1 MIPADLGA
9 ELSRAISAAIAA
21 GELPPDAAGIDAA
34 GTWRPPPDRD
44 DASYATSLPFELAQV
59 SGTAPTDI
67 ATDLAERLRET
78 RGISA
83 AEPTG
88 GGYLTIAVT
97 PEALAGLAVRIARA
111 GADCARSTGLRGTT
125 VPMPP
130 LPDLAAAPT
139 WPQAWREQAAALT
152 GRLADAAGATFDRHL
167 QRPARPGDPGP
178 ERRGPV
184 LDAVA
189 YAGADA
195 VRYGLARALTSPSG
209 PIEASTFVAAN
220 LADPYYAVSFACA
233 DSASTTRWA
242 ADLGL
247 SRGEPDGPL
256 AGLLSERAE
265 RELLWRL
272 SWLAERVAGAAR
284 RRRPAELPRYLE
296 ETARAWLDCRESCPA
311 LPFGG
316 RAAPH
321 SAAGAS
327 ARLWLAEATRTV
339 LATGLDLV
347 GVTPRD
353 RL

>member
-9 ELSRAISAAIAA
+9 ELSRAISGAVAA
-21 GELPPDAAGIDAA
+21 GELPQDAAGVSAA

-44 DASYATSLPFELAQV
+44 DASYATSLPFELAQLT
-59 SGTAPTDI
+59 GTAPNVI
-67 ATDLAERLRET
+67 AALLAPRLRAT
-78 RGISA
+78 KGISA

-88 GGYLTIAVT
+88 GGYLTITVT
-97 PEALAGLAVRIARA
+97 PEALAGLAVRMARA
-111 GADCARSTGLRGTT
+111 GADCARSTALRGTA

-139 WPQAWREQAAALT
+139 WPQAWREQGAAVT
-152 GRLADAAGATFDRHL
+152 GRLARAAGATFDQHL
-167 QRPARPGDPGP
+167 QRPAGPGDPGP

-184 LDAVA
+184 LEAVG

-195 VRYGLARALTSPSG
+195 VRYGLARSLTSP
-209 PIEASTFVAAN
+209 PDDVEAKAFVAAN

-233 DSASTTRWA
+233 DSASMTRWA

-247 SRGEPDGPL
+247 SRGELDGPL
-256 AGLLSERAE
+256 AGLLDQRAE
-265 RELLWRL
+265 RALLWQL
-272 SWLAERVAGAAR
+272 SWLAEKVAGAAR
-284 RRRPAELPRYLE
+284 RRRPAELPRFLE
-296 ETARAWLDCRESCPA
+296 EVARAWLDCRESCPA

-316 RAAPH
+316 LAAPR
-321 SAAGAS
+321 SAAGIS

-339 LATGLDLV
+339 LATGLELV